1 MNLKNLMNGSWKEK
15 NTKMDDEKM
24 YVPYI
29 VYEGE
34 MARQERQIKRLIMM
48 LTIMLV
54 LLFASNMAWLYVWNQ
69 YEYVDETTETTIKA
83 TQDGEGVNI
92 VGGEDITYGSESSNN
107 EENETPVKNQKEE
120 KR

>member
-1 MNLKNLMNGSWKEK
+1 MNGSWKEK
-15 NTKMDDEKM
+15 NIKMDDEKM

-34 MARQERQIKRLIMM
+34 MARQERHIKRLIIM
-48 LTIMLV
+48 LALMLV
-54 LLFASNMAWLYVWNQ
+54 LFFASNMAWLYVWNQ
-69 YEYVDETTETTIKA
+69 YEYVDETTTSIKA

-107 EENETPVKNQKEE
+107 EKKAQATGQEE
-120 KR
+120 ER